1 MPLLPDSGGDVTDT
15 IPARLFRNAERRPA
29 GPAFLEKAGGDY
41 VATTWAGYADLVRT
55 AGKALMALGF
65 EPGEHVTILGFNRPE
80 WVVMDLGC
88 MAVGGAPAGIYT
100 TNSAE
105 EVGCINKHSDAPVTL
120 VESGAQ
126 LEKVLAT
133 RKHTPALRRIIT
145 MKGVEAHDDPDVLT
159 WDEFMSG
166 ADQVDDADFAARLD
180 ALEPDALAT
189 LIYTSGTTGPP
200 KGVMLS
206 HSNLTWTADQGVGL
220 FGVTGDDTMISYL
233 PLSHIAEQMF
243 TIHIAI
249 TVGYRIYFAESIENL
264 AENIKEAAPTV
275 FFAVPRV
282 WEKFQSGV
290 AAQLAEAHGI
300 KAKIAAWAQQK
311 SRAAVHETNEGRRPS
326 FPVAIQAG
334 LADRL
339 VASKVRAAIGLGKT
353 RFAVTG
359 AAPIST
365 EVLEF
370 FGGFGLSIMEV
381 YGQSEGSGPTT
392 FNHPGRT
399 RFGTVGPPFPGTDV
413 VIADDGEVLIRGGI
427 VFMGYYKDPAGT
439 AATLVDGWLYS
450 GDLGRFDDDG
460 YLHITGR
467 KKDIII
473 TAGGKNIAPKNLE
486 AGLKDHHLIGEAV
499 IIGDRRKY
507 LSALVCL
514 DMEAAGEWAAARGIT
529 GPLHESDAIAAEV
542 QAAVDEVNARHA
554 RVEQIKK
561 FRILPRELTIEDG
574 ELTGTLKV
582 KRNVVAEHFSV
593 DIDAM
598 YT

>member
-1 MPLLPDSGGDVTDT
+1 MIDT

-29 GPAFLEKAGGDY
+29 GPAFYEKVGDDY
-41 VATTWAGYADLVRT
+41 VPTTWAGYADLVRT

-80 WVVMDLGC
+80 WVVMDVAC

-105 EVGCINKHSDAPVTL
+105 EVGYINGHSDAPVTL
-120 VESGAQ
+120 VETGAQ

-133 RKHTPALRRIIT
+133 HKSTPALRRIIT

-166 ADQVDDADFAARLD
+166 ADEVDDADFAARLD

-206 HSNLTWTADQGVGL
+206 HGNLTWTADQGIGL
-220 FGVTGDDTMISYL
+220 FGVTGDETVISYL

-249 TVGYRIYFAESIENL
+249 TAGYRIYFAESIQNL
-264 AENIKEAAPTV
+264 NENIKQAAPTI

-282 WEKFQSGV
+282 WEKFQGGV

-300 KAKIAAWAQQK
+300 KAKIAAWAQK
-311 SRAAVHETNEGRRPS
+311 KTRAAVHETNEGRKPS
-326 FPVAIQAG
+326 LVVAIQAG

-339 VASKVRAAIGLGKT
+339 VASKVRAGLGLGET
-353 RFAVTG
+353 RHAVTG

-370 FGGFGLSIMEV
+370 FAGFGLSIMEV

-399 RFGTVGPPFPGTDV
+399 RFGAVGPAYPGTDV
-413 VIADDGEVLIRGGI
+413 VIADDGEVLARGGT
-427 VFMGYYKDPAGT
+427 VFMGYYKDSTAT
-439 AATLVDGWLYS
+439 AATLVDGWLHT
-450 GDLGRFDDDG
+450 GDLGRIDDDG

-486 AGLKDHHLIGEAV
+486 SGLKDHHLIGEAV
-499 IIGDRRKY
+499 IIGDRRRF
-507 LSALVCL
+507 LSALICL
-514 DMEAAGEWAAARGIT
+514 DMDAAGEWAAARGIT
-529 GPLHESDAIAAEV
+529 GQLHESEAIIDEV
-542 QAAVDEVNARHA
+542 QAAVDLVNARYA

-598 YT
+598 YI